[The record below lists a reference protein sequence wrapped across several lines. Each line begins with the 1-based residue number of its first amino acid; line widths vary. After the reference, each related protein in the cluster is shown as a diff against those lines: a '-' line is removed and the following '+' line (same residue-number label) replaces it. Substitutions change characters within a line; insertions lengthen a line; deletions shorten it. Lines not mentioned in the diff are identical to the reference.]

1 MANVISPYY
10 DITAAA
16 TAEDILG
23 AIDKLKKRPDLGS
36 TRIRVIGKSA

>member
-16 TAEDILG
+16 TAEDIL
-23 AIDKLKKRPDLGS
+23 LGS